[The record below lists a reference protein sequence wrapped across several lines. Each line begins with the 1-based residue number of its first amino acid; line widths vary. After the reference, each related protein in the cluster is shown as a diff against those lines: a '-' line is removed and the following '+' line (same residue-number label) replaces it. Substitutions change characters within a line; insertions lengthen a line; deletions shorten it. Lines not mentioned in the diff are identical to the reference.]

1 MIILSIYE
9 GIASSLGIKIISNH
23 ILPSLIP
30 LLNDEGL
37 TKWTP
42 ALRASVESLAEKLE
56 SLDPAEAVEIEADI
70 DNDPIGRFIRVA
82 TGECLAEIR
91 R

>member
-1 MIILSIYE
+1 MQANRGRPETTAGELLRIYSIR
-9 GIASSLGIKIISNH
+9 LRM
-23 ILPSLIP
+23 
-30 LLNDEGL
+30 NDEGL